1 MPVNLFMFCGYVN
14 LCHVSGS
21 IYKRYH
27 MVFVWLTSLII
38 ISRSNHVAVNG
49 IISFFFMAECY
60 SIAYLSHIFFIHLYV
75 DEQQGC
81 VHVLVT
87 VNSAAMNI
95 GVHVSLWIIVLS
107 GYMPRNGIAGS
118 YEVTVFSFLRYW
130 HNVSTVAV
138 PTYISILLLSFFF
151 FFSFFFFCFLLI
163 SVSMI
168 FFSSSIICMCLS
180 V

>member
-1 MPVNLFMFCGYVN
+1 MPVSLFMFCGNVN

-21 IYKRYH
+21 IYKWYH

-38 ISRSNHVAVNG
+38 IISRSNHAAVNS

-95 GVHVSLWIIVLS
+95 GVHVSLWITVLS

-118 YEVTVFSFLRYW
+118 YEVTVFSFLRYR
-130 HNVSTVAV
+130 HNVSTVAL
-138 PTYISILLLSFFF
+138 PTSISILLLSFFF
-151 FFSFFFFCFLLI
+151 FFFLLFFFLL
-163 SVSMI
+163 S
-168 FFSSSIICMCLS
+168 FD
-180 V
+180 